1 MTRFVSPARSVP
13 GRNRRRTIG
22 GFRPTDPARSIS
34 LWAALAA
41 SATMLL
47 SLIVILQ
54 NGQPSAV
61 HFLGAHGQLP
71 MGIALVMATAFGM
84 LLVTVPALIYTRT
97 PATRR
102 RTAPRTLPPSD
113 TQVTNDDTQN
123 RSA

>member
-13 GRNRRRTIG
+13 ERNRRRTISG
-22 GFRPTDPARSIS
+22 IRPTEPTRSIS
-34 LWAALAA
+34 LWATLAA

-54 NGQPSAV
+54 NGQPSDV

-71 MGIALVMATAFGM
+71 TGIALVMATAFGV
-84 LLVTVPALIYTRT
+84 LLVTVPALIYTRI

-102 RTAPRTLPPSD
+102 RTALRTAPSSD
-113 TQVTNDDTQN
+113 NQVTNDDAQN
-123 RSA
+123 RTA